1 MEFWKPEII
10 WCLLGII
17 MLFAEFAMPG
27 FVILFF
33 GVGALLVAFL
43 LLFFNLTLNVQ
54 IILFLVLSVLSL
66 GLLRKWLKT
75 IFKGI
80 LTGKNSMPKNSES
93 FVGERAV
100 VDSDISAGVIG
111 KVEFHGTLWNA
122 VSDVPITKGTLVVI
136 TKQNNLTFEV
146 KPQTTQPKGDK

>member
-1 MEFWKPEII
+1 
-10 WCLLGII
+10 

-43 LLFFNLTLNVQ
+43 LLFFNLTLNLQ
-54 IILFLVLSVLSL
+54 IILFLVLSFLSL
-66 GLLRKWLKT
+66 VLLRKWLKA

-80 LTGKNSMPKNSES
+80 LTKKDAMPKNSES

-100 VDSDISAGVIG
+100 ADCDISSGVLG

-122 VSDVPITKGTLVVI
+122 ISDVPISKGTLVVI
-136 TKQNNLTFEV
+136 KKQNNLTFEV
-146 KPQTTQPKGDK
+146 KPQTTQTKGDK